1 MVLLVYLTNEIL
13 GNCLKESMPGQFFPS
28 EAPVLC
34 CSNLR
39 QEPMFLQKWMFL
51 IRVDALIMLMS
62 IASLR
67 SISLCTGT
75 IYNTMKTL
83 SVKQVAE
90 VLGVGTRAIIKR
102 LDKKQLKGTRRVNKY
117 GTEEWWIYPNNE
129 IKAALEKAGRIDILG
144 PRDTYSDADIID
156 LDEELIAPDEDEPGE
171 DVAETVSLNPGAWT
185 NEARDSTLDVAD
197 GVWNNIIG
205 RFLGELKERD
215 QLIGEMRGEL
225 ADKDR
230 QLRLLPDFQKEA
242 EIRRQDAESQELKA
256 IALAK
261 QIQAMQDLAQSKAL
275 EVERLTKL
283 ETEIM
288 PSLERQLEQERV
300 QKEKDGAEATA
311 RLSALESDKREVEEA
326 KAKLEES
333 LQKEIDR
340 LKEEKGEQAKAIQ
353 SQFEILNQK
362 LEKLEKPQQS
372 WWKKFFASPDKDT
385 KS

>member
-1 MVLLVYLTNEIL
+1 
-13 GNCLKESMPGQFFPS
+13 
-28 EAPVLC
+28 
-34 CSNLR
+34 
-39 QEPMFLQKWMFL
+39 
-51 IRVDALIMLMS
+51 MLMS
-62 IASLR
+62 SASLENI
-67 SISLCTGT
+67 SIYTGT
-75 IYNTMKTL
+75 AYNTMKTL

-144 PRDTYSDADIID
+144 PQETYNDADIID

-171 DVAETVSLNPGAWT
+171 DGAETVSLTPGTWT

-197 GVWNNIIG
+197 SVWNNIIG

-242 EIRRQDAESQELKA
+242 EIRRQEAESQELKA

-275 EVERLTKL
+275 EVERLSKL
-283 ETEIM
+283 EIEIL

-300 QKEKDGAEATA
+300 QKEKAVAEATA

-326 KAKLEES
+326 KAKIEES
-333 LQKEIDR
+333 LQEEIDR
-340 LKEEKGEQAKAIQ
+340 LKEEKGDQAKAIE
-353 SQFEILNQK
+353 SRFDALNQK
-362 LEKLEKPQQS
+362 LEELRKPEKPPAP
-372 WWKKFFASPDKDT
+372 WWKKMLGAE
-385 KS
+385 

>member
-1 MVLLVYLTNEIL
+1 
-13 GNCLKESMPGQFFPS
+13 
-28 EAPVLC
+28 
-34 CSNLR
+34 
-39 QEPMFLQKWMFL
+39 
-51 IRVDALIMLMS
+51 
-62 IASLR
+62 
-67 SISLCTGT
+67 
-75 IYNTMKTL
+75 
-83 SVKQVAE
+83 
-90 VLGVGTRAIIKR
+90 
-102 LDKKQLKGTRRVNKY
+102 
-117 GTEEWWIYPNNE
+117 
-129 IKAALEKAGRIDILG
+129 
-144 PRDTYSDADIID
+144 
-156 LDEELIAPDEDEPGE
+156 
-171 DVAETVSLNPGAWT
+171 VSLNPGAWT
-185 NEARDSTLDVAD
+185 NEARDSTLEVAD

-242 EIRRQDAESQELKA
+242 EIRRQEAESQELKA

-288 PSLERQLEQERV
+288 PSLERQLEQERL
-300 QKEKDGAEATA
+300 QKEKDVAEAMA
-311 RLSALESDKREVEEA
+311 RLSALESDKRQVEEA
-326 KAKLEES
+326 KTKLEES

-340 LKEEKGEQAKAIQ
+340 LKEEKGDQAKAIQ

-372 WWKKFFASPDKDT
+372 WWKKFFSSPDTDT